1 MLLLLALLATTAPDP
16 APGSGASLRT
26 LLEASRREH
35 RPLMLRVR
43 GQAIP
48 GVVVRLQEA
57 SVEVRRPDHSRL
69 LIRLDRLEA
78 AVPLDAA
85 PGGGAHERNP

>member
-1 MLLLLALLATTAPDP
+1 MLLLLALLTTTTAGA
-16 APGSGASLRT
+16 APGAGAALRPI
-26 LLEASRREH
+26 LEASRREH
-35 RPLMLRVR
+35 RPIVLRIR

-48 GVVVRLQEA
+48 GVVVRLQET
-57 SVEVRRPDHSRL
+57 SVEVRRPDHTRL

-85 PGGGAHERNP
+85 SGAAAPERKS

>member
-1 MLLLLALLATTAPDP
+1 MLLSIALITATCP
-16 APGSGASLRT
+16 APGADASLRPI
-26 LLEASRREH
+26 LEASRREH
-35 RPLMLRVR
+35 RPLVLRVR

-57 SVEVRRPDHSRL
+57 SVEVRRPDHTRL

-78 AVPLDAA
+78 AVPLDATSGSA
-85 PGGGAHERNP
+85 AHERKS